1 MTLSVTDIF
10 ISESSEHCR
19 AVVDSCESQVVT
31 FLIRRVQRTKTIKW
45 LSDTVDYSWPNAL
58 KYHGPSTS
66 WRFALVLYLFFQIE
80 VSKNAWGGLS
90 WRTRQWKDINEERM
104 KRMRIVGSGDKEIWW
119 VRGYNG
125 RVGQDGMGIGQL
137 GRALGSRREGR
148 GPSLRV
154 LSLPF
159 HSCPSIPLCPG
170 SRFRFCYGF
179 QSQTVNY
186 FTSTE
191 PCFSNTS
198 IFPRPAPCLC
208 LMPLRVSRE

>member
-1 MTLSVTDIF
+1 
-10 ISESSEHCR
+10 
-19 AVVDSCESQVVT
+19 
-31 FLIRRVQRTKTIKW
+31 
-45 LSDTVDYSWPNAL
+45 
-58 KYHGPSTS
+58 
-66 WRFALVLYLFFQIE
+66 
-80 VSKNAWGGLS
+80 
-90 WRTRQWKDINEERM
+90 
-104 KRMRIVGSGDKEIWW
+104 MRIVGSGDKEIWW

-208 LMPLRVSRE
+208 LMPLRVSREKCTLLFVTNVPSIMEELFQGKNCGGRGKC